1 MVNWLLGKSKL
12 FGVIRASLALLSER
26 DQRKIQVVALIQMFL
41 SFLDLLGI
49 ALIGLVASL
58 AVSGI
63 NSKDPSGAVGRVL
76 EGLSLGSQSFQAQT
90 AILAAIAVLVFLART
105 LLSMF
110 FIRRTLLF
118 LGRCAAKIAS
128 DLFGRV
134 LARPLTG
141 LSKYSSQ
148 QYVYFLTSGVET
160 LTLRIIGS
168 SVTLLADITLLIFVL
183 AALVYVNLP
192 MTIAATLVVGAMA
205 WVLHRLTTN
214 RSKTLGSK
222 YAGLDIASRES
233 LIDSL
238 NAFREI
244 SSKSRASHY
253 QAKFASTRS
262 EVSKA
267 LAEST
272 FMPYLG
278 KYVIES
284 SIIIAAFLVA
294 GAQFILSDA
303 VDAVTTLSIFIAAG
317 SRLAPAVLRIQQGI
331 LGLNNSWGI
340 AGSTLSLIEELKNVI
355 YPSGAISS
363 RFSDLHKE
371 FVAGLEVRGVN
382 FQYPLANEP
391 TLRNITLEVKPG
403 ESIAIVG
410 PSGSGKTT
418 LVDLILGLLIPNSG
432 IVSLS
437 GINPSQA
444 ISQWPGAIGYVPQ
457 DVYISNATVGENVA
471 LGFPIEEI
479 DESKIWNALGQ
490 ARMASFISTLDEGLA
505 TKLGDRGVKL
515 SGGQKQRLGIARA
528 LLTKP
533 RILFL
538 DEATS
543 ALDSQT
549 EHDVSEAINGLK
561 SEVTLILIAHRL
573 STAKRADRIIY
584 ISAGEIL
591 AQGSFDEVKRAVPDF
606 QKQAELMDAK

>member
-1 MVNWLLGKSKL
+1 
-12 FGVIRASLALLSER
+12 
-26 DQRKIQVVALIQMFL
+26 
-41 SFLDLLGI
+41 
-49 ALIGLVASL
+49 
-58 AVSGI
+58 
-63 NSKDPSGAVGRVL
+63 
-76 EGLSLGSQSFQAQT
+76 
-90 AILAAIAVLVFLART
+90 
-105 LLSMF
+105 
-110 FIRRTLLF
+110 
-118 LGRCAAKIAS
+118 
-128 DLFGRV
+128 
-134 LARPLTG
+134 
-141 LSKYSSQ
+141 
-148 QYVYFLTSGVET
+148 
-160 LTLRIIGS
+160 
-168 SVTLLADITLLIFVL
+168 
-183 AALVYVNLP
+183 
-192 MTIAATLVVGAMA
+192 
-205 WVLHRLTTN
+205 
-214 RSKTLGSK
+214 
-222 YAGLDIASRES
+222 
-233 LIDSL
+233 
-238 NAFREI
+238 
-244 SSKSRASHY
+244 
-253 QAKFASTRS
+253 
-262 EVSKA
+262 
-267 LAEST
+267 
-272 FMPYLG
+272 MPYLG

-490 ARMASFISTLDEGLA
+490 AQMASFISTLDEGLA

-561 SEVTLILIAHRL
+561 SEVTLVLIAHRL
-573 STAKRADRIIY
+573 STARRADRIIY

>member
-262 EVSKA
+262 EVLK
-267 LAEST
+267 L
-272 FMPYLG
+272 L
-278 KYVIES
+278 
-284 SIIIAAFLVA
+284 
-294 GAQFILSDA
+294 
-303 VDAVTTLSIFIAAG
+303 
-317 SRLAPAVLRIQQGI
+317 
-331 LGLNNSWGI
+331 LNQHLCHIW
-340 AGSTLSLIEELKNVI
+340 
-355 YPSGAISS
+355 
-363 RFSDLHKE
+363 
-371 FVAGLEVRGVN
+371 
-382 FQYPLANEP
+382 AN
-391 TLRNITLEVKPG
+391 T
-403 ESIAIVG
+403 
-410 PSGSGKTT
+410 
-418 LVDLILGLLIPNSG
+418 
-432 IVSLS
+432 
-437 GINPSQA
+437 
-444 ISQWPGAIGYVPQ
+444 
-457 DVYISNATVGENVA
+457 
-471 LGFPIEEI
+471 
-479 DESKIWNALGQ
+479 
-490 ARMASFISTLDEGLA
+490 
-505 TKLGDRGVKL
+505 
-515 SGGQKQRLGIARA
+515 
-528 LLTKP
+528 
-533 RILFL
+533 
-538 DEATS
+538 
-543 ALDSQT
+543 
-549 EHDVSEAINGLK
+549 
-561 SEVTLILIAHRL
+561 
-573 STAKRADRIIY
+573 
-584 ISAGEIL
+584 
-591 AQGSFDEVKRAVPDF
+591 
-606 QKQAELMDAK
+606 